1 MTTPTTA
8 TRSAGSLF
16 ATRRAQEARTITT
29 AAGLVCGL
37 ACLASVVPA
46 VERAANVATAA
57 GLVLVALVVA
67 VRLGARRLRER
78 REDRADALTAARW
91 RAAHAPHLLT
101 DDDRARLAGIGRPS
115 AVSARGVA

>member
-8 TRSAGSLF
+8 TRPAGSLF

-37 ACLASVVPA
+37 ACLASLVPA
-46 VERAANVATAA
+46 VERAANIATAA

-78 REDRADALTAARW
+78 REDRADALTAAHW
-91 RAAHAPHLLT
+91 RAEHAPHLL
-101 DDDRARLAGIGRPS
+101 DDADRARVAAS
-115 AVSARGVA
+115 GVVGAAA